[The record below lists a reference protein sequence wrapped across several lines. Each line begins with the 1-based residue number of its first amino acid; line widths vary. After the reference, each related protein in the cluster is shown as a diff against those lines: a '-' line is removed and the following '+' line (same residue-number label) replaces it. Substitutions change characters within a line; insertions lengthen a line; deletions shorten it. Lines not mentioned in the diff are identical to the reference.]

1 MASDAPEKKDV
12 DGFDVVLLHGK
23 TTDGEGACVLR
34 ARPGK
39 LEAGE
44 VRPLREG
51 RPIAGGG
58 EVVRLSPRAGM
69 PNLFDV
75 DVQCV
80 LPSSVEAQAIPAGGP
95 PQVATRA
102 YRESWERTFGPAPR
116 KALSN

>member
-1 MASDAPEKKDV
+1 MASDTPDTKDG
-12 DGFDVVLLHGK
+12 DGFDVVLMHGK

-51 RPIAGGG
+51 RPIVGGG

-69 PNLFDV
+69 PNLYNV
-75 DVQCV
+75 DVQCAI
-80 LPSSVEAQAIPAGGP
+80 PSTTEAPQVPAGGP

-102 YRESWERTFGPAPR
+102 YRESWERTFGAPRR
-116 KALSN
+116 KALAN